1 MIRERTNKTIVK
13 IATEKHIN
21 KICINGKL
29 MDIRQMDKTPF
40 YIIPEHYEIM
50 KDSIFNEPM
59 LFCYFNNI

>member
-1 MIRERTNKTIVK
+1 MARERTIIE

-40 YIIPEHYEIM
+40 YIIPERYDIM
-50 KDSIFNEPM
+50 KDTIFNEAM
-59 LFCYFNNI
+59 LLCYF